1 MQKRLIVSAVA
12 CLLGAG
18 GAGLAQQ
25 WVDIRSNITQPAAN
39 NLAISPSPGTI
50 SIGSSMIS
58 TSPLSLSN
66 GTIVDGN
73 TPTWAVTGSIPGPPQ
88 GSFYHQVVDK
98 YFDAQGN
105 QIEVK
110 SATHMVRY
118 DCHSGAHP
126 TPQPEDLVVQDDGHG
141 GVTFAQ
147 LLMGNEPTTGQKP
160 ITAED
165 KVKVILAASSN
176 ADVTFQLQRQLQVEV
191 ASSK

>member
-1 MQKRLIVSAVA
+1 
-12 CLLGAG
+12 LGAG

-25 WVDIRSNITQPAAN
+25 WVDVRSNITQPAAN
-39 NLAISPSPGTI
+39 NLAISPSSPGMI
-50 SIGSSMIS
+50 SIGGSMIS

-66 GTIVDGN
+66 GSVVALGN
-73 TPTWAVTGSIPGPPQ
+73 APTWAVTGSIPGPPQ

-165 KVKVILAASSN
+165 KVKVILAASSK
-176 ADVTFQLQRQLQVEV
+176 ADVAPSDISAPTSTPVEV